1 MAEKLQ
7 HDGICIPIAVVT
19 RWNSQ
24 YYTVAKIIEIPSDKL
39 NDYLRE
45 LKKDSLILSQ
55 RDIAVL
61 NEFVSVF
68 ALIAEAVTK
77 AQADQSAS
85 ISLVAPSLLQIY
97 LDLDSEQTTLKYA
110 GGLCK
115 ALLKS
120 MHDRFGGLLKQFG
133 LSVDV
138 TPNIRSTSELYNDSF
153 FLIAPFLDA
162 RFGFRWIIYSKLSD
176 DTKARLCE
184 TIKRLV
190 INAALQLHGV
200 DRSEAVEATIE
211 TPNINSNNNT
221 NNNLKRKTLF
231 VFPNDQEPLA
241 KKTRCSVVEQL
252 EEEVLLFSRE
262 ASNDSALIFKKAKT
276 YPYLNVLALRVLC
289 VPATSA
295 PVERVFSTSG
305 FVIRPHRG
313 SLTKE
318 MLAKLTFLK
327 CNSDLIH

>member
-7 HDGICIPIAVVT
+7 HDGICIPMAVVT

-24 YYTVAKIIEIPSDKL
+24 YYTVAKTIEIPSDKL

-85 ISLVAPSLLQIY
+85 ISLVAPSLLEIY
-97 LDLDSEQTTLKYA
+97 FDLDSEQATLKYA

-120 MHDRFGGLLKQFG
+120 MHDRFGGLLKQFE
-133 LSVDV
+133 LSVHT
-138 TPNIRSTSELYNDSF
+138 TPNIRSTSELYSDSF
-153 FLIAPFLDA
+153 FLMAPFLDA
-162 RFGFRWIIYSKLSD
+162 RFGFRWIMHSKLSD
-176 DTKARLCE
+176 DIKVRLCE
-184 TIKRLV
+184 AIKRLV
-190 INAALQLHGV
+190 INAALQLYDA
-200 DRSEAVEATIE
+200 DRSEKLEATIE
-211 TPNINSNNNT
+211 TPHINSNNST

-231 VFPNDQEPLA
+231 VFPKDQEPLA
-241 KKTRCSVVEQL
+241 KKTRSSVVEQL
-252 EEEVLLFSRE
+252 EEEVLLFSKE
-262 ASNDSALIFKKAKT
+262 ASDDSGLIFKKAKT
-276 YPYLNVLALRVLC
+276 YPYLHVLALRVLC

-313 SLTKE
+313 RLTKQ